1 MFDYICQI
9 SHRYIY
15 RIYDYCQ
22 NFSRNEPVAL
32 FGTRVEEIVSVDFME
47 WNGRWISIMERFL
60 EMKIKPLNNKPKN
73 NNNNNNSKNSENN
86 NSLKSLFS
94 CMNRQ
99 FLANFCITI
108 FFCKWLC
115 LTCQRVFYKIRHAS
129 AKFLNTFD

>member
-47 WNGRWISIMERFL
+47 WKEEHGKRRIMVGEFR
-60 EMKIKPLNNKPKN
+60 
-73 NNNNNNSKNSENN
+73 
-86 NSLKSLFS
+86 
-94 CMNRQ
+94 
-99 FLANFCITI
+99 
-108 FFCKWLC
+108 
-115 LTCQRVFYKIRHAS
+115 
-129 AKFLNTFD
+129 